1 MKPLDPQ
8 AESLNDRIR
17 RDNPAVFDLL
27 SEKGR
32 AVYFPHLGI
41 VKQSADARGK
51 AIDATIG
58 IAVEDDGT
66 PMRFHAIADRLRVD
80 PKQSFTYASSY
91 GKPEL
96 RKKWR
101 EMIHAKNPSLSGMIS
116 LPVVSHAL
124 THGLSLA
131 GYLFADPGDVILVPD
146 KYWENYD
153 LLFGLAYGARLSFFN
168 TFKGQGLDLDAFEKG
183 LKAMGPKK
191 IVLLTFPNNPT
202 GYTPT
207 LAEQDRIVRLL
218 TAEAEAGHRVLV
230 LADDAYFGLVYENGI
245 ATESIFSR
253 LADAHENL
261 LAVKIDGATKED
273 YVWGFR
279 VGFVTYGSKGIT
291 AATCS
296 ALEDKTAGALR
307 GNISNASHLSQTLVF
322 EGFSAPDY
330 DAVKREKFGILKKRY
345 LRVKEVMA
353 ANGKRYADVFTPL
366 PFNSGY
372 FMCVE
377 LRDGLSAEAVR
388 QTLLAK
394 YDTGVIALGNL
405 IRVAFSAVPADK
417 IEPLFENIYNA
428 CKEPV

>member
-27 SEKGR
+27 SAKGR

-96 RKKWR
+96 RKKWQ
-101 EMIHAKNPSLSGMIS
+101 EMIRVKNPSLAGAVS
-116 LPVVSHAL
+116 LPVVTHAL
-124 THGLSLA
+124 THGLSMA
-131 GYLFADPGDVILVPD
+131 GYLFVDPGDAILLPD
-146 KYWENYD
+146 KYWENYE
-153 LLFGLAYGARLSFFN
+153 LLFGLAYGAKLSFFN
-168 TFKGQGLDLDAFEKG
+168 TFKGSGFDLDAFEKG
-183 LKAMGPKK
+183 LKGLGSKK

-207 LAEQDRIVRLL
+207 TAEQDRIIRLL
-218 TAEAEAGHRVLV
+218 VAEAELGHRVLV
-230 LADDAYFGLVYENGI
+230 LADDAYFGLVYENGV

-291 AATCS
+291 PATCA

-322 EGFSAPDY
+322 DGFSAPDY
-330 DAVKREKFGILKKRY
+330 DAVKREKYEILKKRY
-345 LRVKEVMA
+345 RRVKEVLA
-353 ANGKRYADVFTPL
+353 ANQKRYSEVFSPL

-394 YDTGVIALGNL
+394 YDTGVIALGSL
-405 IRVAFSAVPADK
+405 IRVAFSAVPAEK
-417 IEPLFENIYNA
+417 IEPLFENIYKA
-428 CKEPV
+428 CKE

>member
-1 MKPLDPQ
+1 MKAVNPQ
-8 AESLNDRIR
+8 AQELNTRMQK
-17 RDNPAVFDLL
+17 DNPAVFELL
-27 SEKGR
+27 SAKGL
-32 AVYFPHLGI
+32 AMYFPNLGI
-41 VKQSADARGK
+41 VKQSADAKGK

-66 PMRFHAIADRLRVD
+66 PMRFKAIADRIRVN
-80 PKQSFTYASSY
+80 PKDSFSYASSY

-96 RKKWR
+96 RKKWQ
-101 EMIHAKNPSLSGMIS
+101 EMIRAKNPSCRGTIS
-116 LPVVSHAL
+116 LPVVTHAL
-124 THGLSLA
+124 THGLSMA
-131 GYLFADPGDVILVPD
+131 GYLFVDPGDKILVPGA
-146 KYWENYD
+146 YWENYE
-153 LLFGLAYGARLSFFN
+153 LLFEMAYGGELTLFN
-168 TFKGQGLDLDAFEKG
+168 TFKENGFDLEAFEKG
-183 LKAMGPKK
+183 LGSLGHKQ

-207 LAEQDRIVRLL
+207 LREQDRIVELL
-218 TAEAEAGHRVLV
+218 VTEAERGHRVLV
-230 LADDAYFGLVYENGI
+230 LSDDAYFGLVYEPGV
-245 ATESIFSR
+245 ATESLFAR
-253 LADAHENL
+253 LADAHPNL

-296 ALEDKTAGALR
+296 ALEAKTAGALR

-330 DAVKREKFGILKKRY
+330 DAVKREKFDALKRRY
-345 LRVKEVMA
+345 LKVREVLK
-353 ANGKRYADVFTPL
+353 ANETRYREVFTPL

-377 LRDGLSAEAVR
+377 LLPGTEAEKVR

-394 YDTGVIALGNL
+394 YDTGVIALGRL
-405 IRVAFSAVPADK
+405 IRIAFSAVPEDT
-417 IEPLFENIYNA
+417 IPRLFENIYNA
-428 CKEPV
+428 CKEQ

>member
-17 RDNPAVFDLL
+17 RDNPAIFDLL
-27 SEKGR
+27 SAKGK

-96 RKKWR
+96 RKKWQ
-101 EMIHAKNPSLSGMIS
+101 EMIRAKNPSLTGVVS
-116 LPVVSHAL
+116 LPVVTHAL
-124 THGLSLA
+124 THGLSMA
-131 GYLFADPGDVILVPD
+131 GYLFVDPGDAILLPD
-146 KYWENYD
+146 KYWENYE
-153 LLFGLAYGARLSFFN
+153 LLFDLAYGAKLSFFN
-168 TFKGQGLDLDAFEKG
+168 TFKGQSLDLDAFEKG
-183 LKAMGPKK
+183 LKALGPKK
-191 IVLLTFPNNPT
+191 VVLLTFPNNPT

-207 LAEQDRIVRLL
+207 AAEQDRIVRLL
-218 TAEAEAGHRVLV
+218 AAEAEAGHRVLV
-230 LADDAYFGLVYENGI
+230 LVDDAYFGLVYENGV
-245 ATESIFSR
+245 ATESIFAR
-253 LADAHENL
+253 LAGVHENL

-279 VGFVTYGSKGIT
+279 VGFLTYGSKGVT
-291 AATCS
+291 AGTCS

-322 EGFSAPDY
+322 DGFSSPDY
-330 DAVKREKFGILKKRY
+330 DAVKREKYEILKKRY
-345 LRVKEVMA
+345 LKVKEVLA
-353 ANGKRYADVFTPL
+353 ASGKRYADAFTPL

-377 LRDGLSAEAVR
+377 LREGLSAEAVR

-394 YDTGVIALGNL
+394 YDTGVIALGRL
-405 IRVAFSAVPADK
+405 IRVAFSAIPAEK
-417 IEPLFENIYNA
+417 IEPLFENIYKA
-428 CKEPV
+428 CKE